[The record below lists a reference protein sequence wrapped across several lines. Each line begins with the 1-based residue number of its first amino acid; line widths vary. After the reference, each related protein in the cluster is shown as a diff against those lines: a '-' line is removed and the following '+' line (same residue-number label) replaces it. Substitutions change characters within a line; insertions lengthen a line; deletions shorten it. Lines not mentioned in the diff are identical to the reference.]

1 MRKGAVVTSVRR
13 DYDLEGLSEATCPP
27 ERREAALQPRQIL
40 DLEGGWD
47 ERAEPKLTVDELHTI
62 YRAML
67 RVRAMDTKAM
77 NLHRQGRIG
86 FYVPSFGEEAAQIGS
101 AFALAP
107 QDWIFP
113 AYREQGAALLRGY
126 PLEKLFCQ
134 FLGNGEDL
142 LKGRQMPNHFG
153 AHTINFATA
162 SSPVGTQIVHA
173 VGGAYASRL
182 RGEDAVSIVYFGDG
196 ATSSADFH
204 AGMNFA
210 AVWNTPT
217 IFFCKNNGYAI
228 SLPVSRQTATAT
240 LAEKGLAYGIPGV
253 RVDGNDV
260 LAVYQVTK
268 EAIDRARSVTGLG
281 EAGGAEGASWGPDS
295 GARHGDGASG
305 NGARSREVAPPI
317 GPTLIEAITY
327 RMGPHSSADDPT
339 RYRDAAECATWQAR
353 DPISRFRG
361 YLERKGIWS
370 PEQETEAC
378 QAAEAEVNAA
388 LRWAE
393 KLPPPDLAT
402 LVEDV
407 FVDVPWH
414 LREQLEE
421 VQAARNS

>member
-27 ERREAALQPRQIL
+27 ERREAALPPRQIL
-40 DLEGGWD
+40 DLEGSWD
-47 ERAEPKLTVDELHTI
+47 ERTEPKLTVDELHTM

-67 RVRAMDTKAM
+67 RVRALDTKAM

-126 PLEKLFCQ
+126 PLEKLICQ
-134 FLGNGEDL
+134 FLGNGEDY

-153 AHTINFATA
+153 EPTIHFATA

-228 SLPVSRQTATAT
+228 SLPVARQTATAT

-268 EAIDRARSVTGLG
+268 EAIDRARSVTAPGDG
-281 EAGGAEGASWGPDS
+281 QT
-295 GARHGDGASG
+295 ARHGDGASG
-305 NGARSREVAPPI
+305 NGARSRPVAPSGGPI
-317 GPTLIEAITY
+317 LIEAITF

-339 RYRDAAECATWQAR
+339 RYRDSAECAAWQAR

-378 QAAEAEVNAA
+378 QAVEAEVNAA

-421 VQAARNS
+421 VKAARGS

>member
-1 MRKGAVVTSVRR
+1 MRKGAIVTSVRR
-13 DYDLEGLSEATCPP
+13 DYDLEGLSDATHSP
-27 ERREAALQPRQIL
+27 ERAEAVRTPRQIL

-67 RVRAMDTKAM
+67 RVRALDTKAM

-107 QDWIFP
+107 HDWIYP

-126 PLEKLFCQ
+126 PIEKLICQ
-134 FLGNGEDL
+134 FLGNGEDY

-153 AHTINFATA
+153 TPTIRFATA

-182 RGEDAVSIVYFGDG
+182 RGEDSVAIVYFGDG

-217 IFFCKNNGYAI
+217 VFFCKNNGYAI
-228 SLPVSRQTATAT
+228 SLPVARQTITAT

-260 LAVYQVTK
+260 LAVYQTTK
-268 EAIDRARSVTGLG
+268 EAIERARGAAALG
-281 EAGGAEGASWGPDS
+281 EGEQGRPE
-295 GARHGDGASG
+295 DGATR
-305 NGARSREVAPPI
+305 NGVLSRSAAPSS
-317 GPTLIEAITY
+317 GPTLIEAITF
-327 RMGPHSSADDPT
+327 RMGPHSSADDPN
-339 RYRDAAECATWQAR
+339 RYRDPSECEEWRTR
-353 DPISRFRG
+353 DPINRFRC

-370 PEQETEAC
+370 AEQETEAT
-378 QAAEAEVNAA
+378 QAVEAEVNTV

-393 KLPPPDLAT
+393 KLPPPDLST

-407 FVDVPWH
+407 YVDVPWH

-421 VQAARNS
+421 VRASRS

>member
-1 MRKGAVVTSVRR
+1 
-13 DYDLEGLSEATCPP
+13 
-27 ERREAALQPRQIL
+27 
-40 DLEGGWD
+40 
-47 ERAEPKLTVDELHTI
+47 
-62 YRAML
+62 ML
-67 RVRAMDTKAM
+67 RVRALDTKAM

-126 PLEKLFCQ
+126 PIEKLMCQ
-134 FLGNGEDL
+134 FLGNGDDY

-153 AHTINFATA
+153 ASSANFATA
-162 SSPVGTQIVHA
+162 SSPVGTQIIHA
-173 VGGAYASRL
+173 VGGAYAARL
-182 RGEDAVSIVYFGDG
+182 RGEDSVAIVYFGDG
-196 ATSSADFH
+196 ATSSGDFH

-217 IFFCKNNGYAI
+217 VFFCKNNGYAI
-228 SLPVSRQTATAT
+228 SLPVARQTVTAT

-268 EAIDRARSVTGLG
+268 EAIERARGATALG
-281 EAGGAEGASWGPDS
+281 DGTAAGPGHEPEKLGGRPSRD
-295 GARHGDGASG
+295 GDGATGLRPAGGREANANGVLSRSG
-305 NGARSREVAPPI
+305 LPTG
-317 GPTLIEAITY
+317 GPTLIEAITF
-327 RMGPHSSADDPT
+327 RMGPHSSADDPN
-339 RYRDAAECATWQAR
+339 RYRDASESEVWRAR
-353 DPISRFRG
+353 DPIHRFRH
-361 YLERKGIWS
+361 YLERKGVWS
-370 PEQETEAC
+370 AEQETEAV
-378 QAAEAEVNAA
+378 QAVEAEVNAV

-407 FVDVPWH
+407 YVDVPWH
-414 LREQLEE
+414 LREQLDELLDS
-421 VQAARNS
+421 RRDHGTR